1 MILEFYDKVAVFIF
15 EKECKMP
22 KMKTNRGAAKRF
34 KVKKNLIK
42 RGSAF
47 KSHILTKKSPK
58 RKANLNAPKFVDSTN
73 EMQVK
78 KLLCLA

>member
-1 MILEFYDKVAVFIF
+1 
-15 EKECKMP
+15 MP
-22 KMKTNRGAAKRF
+22 KMKTNRGASKRF

-58 RKANLNAPKFVDSTN
+58 RKANLNAPKHVHHT
-73 EMQVK
+73 
-78 KLLCLA
+78 